1 MKVSFIFGTRP
12 EAIKLA
18 PLIRAMR
25 EDGDLRTHVCVTG
38 QHQSMLAQVLDAF
51 SIDPDVNL
59 NLMTA
64 NQSLASFSSRALSA
78 VDRYLASETPDLVI
92 VQGDTSTVMCAALA
106 AFYRQI
112 PVGHVEAGLRTGKRY
127 SPFPEEMNRVLTTQL
142 AELHFAPTEG
152 ARDNLIDSGVAP
164 ERISVTGNTIVD
176 ALMMAR
182 ERVQA
187 SPPTIDGLNVDLI
200 ATRESRRV
208 VLITG
213 HRRENFGDEFE
224 EICEAILALSRQFL
238 DVDFVYP
245 VHLNPNVQEPVYRI
259 LSRQKNIHLIPPV
272 GYLQFVALMNRSML
286 ILTDS
291 GGIQEE
297 APSLGKPV
305 LVMRD
310 STERPE
316 GVEAGVA
323 KLVGANRNSITRA
336 AAELLT
342 DRRAYDAMCHSSN
355 PYGDGQASKRIVDQL
370 TRYFGLVCV

>member
-1 MKVSFIFGTRP
+1 
-12 EAIKLA
+12 
-18 PLIRAMR
+18 
-25 EDGDLRTHVCVTG
+25 
-38 QHQSMLAQVLDAF
+38 MLTQVMDAF
-51 SIDPDVNL
+51 SIVPDVNL

-64 NQSLASFSSRALSA
+64 NQSLAAFSSRALSA
-78 VDRYLASETPDLVI
+78 VARYLEVETPDLVM

-112 PVGHVEAGLRTGKRY
+112 PVGHVEAGLRTGNRN

-142 AELHFAPTEG
+142 AELHFAPTKG
-152 ARDNLIDSGVAP
+152 ARDHLISSGVDP
-164 ERISVTGNTIVD
+164 EKITVTGNTIVD
-176 ALMMAR
+176 ALVMAQ
-182 ERVQA
+182 EMVRV
-187 SPPTIDGLNVDLI
+187 SPPTIDGLKVDLE
-200 ATRESRRV
+200 ATRGSRRV

-213 HRRENFGDEFE
+213 HRRENFGEEFE
-224 EICEAILALSRQFL
+224 EICQAILALSHQFP

-259 LSRQKNIHLIPPV
+259 LTGQENIHLIPPV
-272 GYLQFVALMNRSML
+272 GYLQFVALMTRSTL

-316 GVEAGVA
+316 GIHAGVA
-323 KLVGANRNSITRA
+323 KLVGANRDTITKA
-336 AAELLT
+336 TAELLN
-342 DRRAYDAMCHSSN
+342 DSCAYNRMRQSSN
-355 PYGDGQASKRIVDQL
+355 PYGDGRASRRILDQV
-370 TRYFGLVCV
+370 TRTLGAVWV

>member
-18 PLIRAMR
+18 PLIRIMR

-38 QHQSMLAQVLDAF
+38 QHESMLAQVMNAF
-51 SIDPDVNL
+51 AIEPDVNL
-59 NLMTA
+59 RLMTA

-78 VDRYLASETPDLVI
+78 IDQYLGSETPDLVI

-106 AFYRQI
+106 SFYRQI
-112 PVGHVEAGLRTGKRY
+112 PVGHVEAGLRTGNRY

-152 ARDNLIDSGVAP
+152 ARNHLIAAGVSP
-164 ERISVTGNTIVD
+164 TKISVTGNTIVD
-176 ALMMAR
+176 ALLMAQ
-182 ERVQA
+182 EMV
-187 SPPTIDGLNVDLI
+187 SVNPPSIEGLNVDLG
-200 ATRESRRV
+200 ACNGRRV

-224 EICEAILALSRQFL
+224 EICEAILSLSRDFS

-259 LSRQKNIHLIPPV
+259 LSHRHNIHLIPPV
-272 GYLQFVALMNRSML
+272 GYLEFVALMSRSTL

-316 GVEAGVA
+316 GIKAGVA
-323 KLVGANRNSITRA
+323 KLVGANRDSITKA
-336 AAELLT
+336 AALLLT
-342 DRRAYDAMCHSSN
+342 NQREYRRMSQGSN
-355 PYGDGQASKRIVDQL
+355 PYGDGQASRRILEQV
-370 TRYFGLVCV
+370 TRHFAAVCV

>member
-18 PLIRAMR
+18 PLIHAIR
-25 EDGDLRTHVCVTG
+25 EDGELQSHVCVTG
-38 QHQSMLAQVLDAF
+38 QHQSMLTQVMDAF
-51 SIDPDVNL
+51 SIEPDVNL

-64 NQSLASFSSRALSA
+64 NQSLAAFSSRALRA
-78 VDRYLASETPDLVI
+78 IENYLEVEEPDLVM

-106 AFYRQI
+106 AFYRKI
-112 PVGHVEAGLRTGKRY
+112 PVGHVEAGLRTGNRY

-152 ARDNLIDSGVAP
+152 ARDHLISAGVAP
-164 ERISVTGNTIVD
+164 KNITVTGNTIVD
-176 ALMMAR
+176 ALEMAQEMVR
-182 ERVQA
+182 A
-187 SPPTIDGLNVDLI
+187 NPPVIEGLDLNL
-200 ATRESRRV
+200 AACDSGRRI

-224 EICEAILALSRQFL
+224 EICQAILELSRKFP
-238 DVDFVYP
+238 DVDFIYP

-259 LSRQKNIHLIPPV
+259 LSGRENIKLISPV
-272 GYLQFVALMNRSML
+272 GYLQFVALMARSTL

-316 GVEAGVA
+316 GIEAGVA
-323 KLVGANRNSITRA
+323 KLVGSSRESIISSSVA
-336 AAELLT
+336 LL
-342 DRRAYDAMCHSSN
+342 DDPCQYNQMCQSEN
-355 PYGDGQASKRIVDQL
+355 PYGNGQAAKYILNTVIEHFSA
-370 TRYFGLVCV
+370 VCA